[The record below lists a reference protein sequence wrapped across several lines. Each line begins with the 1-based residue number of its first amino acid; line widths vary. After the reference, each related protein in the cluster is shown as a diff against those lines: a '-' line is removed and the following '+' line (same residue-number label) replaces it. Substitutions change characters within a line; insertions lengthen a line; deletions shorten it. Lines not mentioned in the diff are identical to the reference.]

1 MGDLAGLDVVLLGW
15 GANFCPSLGAQEIS
29 YGSGLLI
36 GEQFIDTVTLGNL
49 VITKQGVGSATLAIG
64 FEDVDG
70 ILGSVGSLVLMI
82 FPLDSSFPRSIGPGD
97 LTIGTTSGGEQI
109 PTVTENAFSQGLI
122 PQNLI
127 GISFEPTTSPNQV
140 NGELTFGGIDSSKFT
155 GTLDFV
161 CVSSRRRLTWRN
173 MFLVR

>member
-1 MGDLAGLDVVLLGW
+1 M
-15 GANFCPSLGAQEIS
+15 
-29 YGSGLLI
+29 I

-70 ILGSVGSLVLMI
+70 ILGFVASLVFMSS
-82 FPLDSSFPRSIGPGD
+82 LDSSFPRSIGPGD
-97 LTIGTTSGGEQI
+97 LTLGTTSGGEQI
-109 PTVTENAFSQGLI
+109 PTVTENAISQGLI

-173 MFLVR
+173 MFPVR